1 MLASEFQA
9 ILIGLAKGVIMTLTR
24 RDFGRN
30 VLAGLTATTLVGS
43 GACGSEG
50 KGEPGGS
57 GGDNLGR
64 GGTGGSNACILYPRQ
79 TEGPYYLDLDM
90 LRRDITEG
98 TPGLP
103 LTLVLEVQNVDCTP
117 LKDLAVDVWHC
128 DASGVYSG
136 FPGQLG
142 GLDTT
147 GQIFL
152 RGTQVTD
159 ANGVAQ
165 FDTIY
170 PGWYPGRTTHIHF
183 KVHTSSMTEATS
195 QLYFTEDVTAEIYA
209 TSPYDTRGQK
219 DTPNESDGVAAGNLP
234 PLAMMAGD
242 ATSGYVATIL
252 VTVA

>member
-1 MLASEFQA
+1 
-9 ILIGLAKGVIMTLTR
+9 MTLTR

-50 KGEPGGS
+50 NNAAGGS
-57 GGDNLGR
+57 GGDSLGK
-64 GGTGGSNACILYPRQ
+64 GGTGGTNACTLYPRQ

-90 LRRDITEG
+90 LRRDITAG
-98 TPGLP
+98 RPGLP
-103 LTLVLEVQNVDCTP
+103 LSLVLEIVDLDCAP
-117 LKDLAVDVWHC
+117 LKDLAVDLWHC

-147 GQIFL
+147 GQTFL

-159 ANGVAQ
+159 GNGVAR

-183 KVHTSSMTEATS
+183 KVHASSVTEATS
-195 QLYFTEDVTAEIYA
+195 QLYFPEEMTAEIYA

-219 DTPNESDGVAAGNLP
+219 DTPNALDGVAAGNLP
-234 PLAMMAGD
+234 PLAMMTGD
-242 ATSGYVATIL
+242 AASGYIATIL